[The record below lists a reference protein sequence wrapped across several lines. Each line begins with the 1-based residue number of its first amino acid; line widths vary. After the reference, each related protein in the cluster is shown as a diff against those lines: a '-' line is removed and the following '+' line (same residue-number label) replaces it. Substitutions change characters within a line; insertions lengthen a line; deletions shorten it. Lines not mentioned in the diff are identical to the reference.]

1 MVRRTPAAV
10 PLGARYGR
18 VRTLRAGAVMTVL
31 IAFGAGVV
39 VGALALLLFFGWLLG
54 WDDIVIGAQMH
65 GKHPWDGYS

>member
-1 MVRRTPAAV
+1 MCRMELGQCREVRAVRARTAV
-10 PLGARYGR
+10 SI
-18 VRTLRAGAVMTVL
+18 L
-31 IAFGAGVV
+31 IAFVVGAV